1 MKVTVIALSLLLV
14 GSLATSGYLLIERKA
29 NVQKI
34 TEAQGETKKV
44 RKTNLDLTEEKTQ
57 AQKSFYEAKAN
68 LTIASN
74 SVTQALEEIESLKTK
89 SASELADLQSKL
101 SAADDKET
109 TLNGELLTR
118 DEKITQLAADH
129 NATQTKLQAAE
140 EQLAA
145 RLTEIKE
152 READLTK
159 SVEALKPFL
168 ATGLSAEEIAQLKE
182 KRPVDL
188 PKPVLS
194 APTPIRPGKLTQP
207 LTRIPKDPTP
217 PLPIPNVD

>member
-1 MKVTVIALSLLLV
+1 VKVTVIALSLLLV

-74 SVTQALEEIESLKTK
+74 SVIQAQEEIESLKTK
-89 SASELADLQSKL
+89 SASELTDLQSKL
-101 SAADDKET
+101 SVADDKET

-145 RLTEIKE
+145 SLNEIKE
-152 READLTK
+152 RETDLAK

-168 ATGLSAEEIAQLKE
+168 ATGLSAEEIAKLKE
-182 KRPVDL
+182 KRPVNL

-194 APTPIRPGKLTQP
+194 APTPIRPGKLTKP
-207 LTRIPKDPTP
+207 LTRTPKEPIP
-217 PLPIPNVD
+217 PLPTPNLD